1 MLLRIGSKTDV
12 GQQRD
17 NNEDALGHIA
27 IGALDVVLVC
37 DGMGGHEGGETASA
51 LAVDTI
57 TRSFQRETSEAIAER
72 IRQAVTA
79 ANAAVYTAA
88 QGSTTLKGMGTT
100 CVLLVTN
107 KATNQ
112 AWIGHVGDSRCYRL
126 AADGSFAQVTKD
138 HSRVQEMVDA
148 GWISKEEAAKSDVK
162 NVITR
167 AIGIDTSV
175 AVDISGPHLLANGDR
190 YLLCSDGLTDMV
202 TDDDLARILATCA
215 APQAAAERLVDIANE
230 HGGFDNITV
239 CVAGYGKRK
248 PRLATSQ
255 PCLTNA
261 QRVWR
266 VARWVIIALL
276 IAILAVLA
284 VYENKPQWLPNW
296 LKNVCDHTLL
306 CKSVAPPG
314 QPIPPR
320 ALEKHLLR
328 ANHQV
333 KSIASNTLAATRQPQ
348 RTNENT
354 ETKSRAAKIEGRQ
367 DSQPNK

>member
-12 GQQRD
+12 GRQRD

-88 QGSTTLKGMGTT
+88 QSTNTLKGMGTT

-148 GWISKEEAAKSDVK
+148 GWINKDEAAKSDVK

-167 AIGIDTSV
+167 AVGIDKTV
-175 AVDISGPHLLANGDR
+175 AVDISGPHVLTNGDR

-255 PCLTNA
+255 PCLTRT

-266 VARWVIIALL
+266 VARWVIITIL
-276 IAILAVLA
+276 IAILTVLA
-284 VYENKPQWLPNW
+284 VHKQIPIRLPNW
-296 LKNVCDHTLL
+296 LKNACDHALFRESAS
-306 CKSVAPPG
+306 KPGVAAPAPVLVPG
-314 QPIPPR
+314 AQVIHTNALATKAISIYPIILPF
-320 ALEKHLLR
+320 L
-328 ANHQV
+328 
-333 KSIASNTLAATRQPQ
+333 
-348 RTNENT
+348 
-354 ETKSRAAKIEGRQ
+354 
-367 DSQPNK
+367 